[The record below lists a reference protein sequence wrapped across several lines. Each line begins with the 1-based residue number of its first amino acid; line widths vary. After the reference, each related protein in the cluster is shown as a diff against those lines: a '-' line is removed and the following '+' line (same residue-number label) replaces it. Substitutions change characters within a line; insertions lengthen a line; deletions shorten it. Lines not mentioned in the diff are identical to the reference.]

1 MLLFYPSW
9 YYYWSYCCYLL
20 VVIFSLSV
28 AIARSLARLFTLS
41 MRGVCTLFRTPFLA
55 LARAFIQP
63 PPYTFHIGNLCFGD
77 AIAVSCAY
85 TMHYVRQAFHSH
97 VYSNTLT
104 ASSAIQLWLYYF
116 AIIYMQFARGPTFL
130 LFLSLFDRNAED
142 IWWKCQNAVEIFLNA
157 KLTAIAIPS
166 SASTINSF
174 KITRVYLMYELI
186 PPKIVR
192 RFPSPLGHARFE
204 KH

>member
-1 MLLFYPSW
+1 MILLLVLLLLFAGRYFLSFC
-9 YYYWSYCCYLL
+9 SY
-20 VVIFSLSV
+20 
-28 AIARSLARLFTLS
+28 RSLARLFTLS

-116 AIIYMQFARGPTFL
+116 AIIYMQFERGPTFL

>member
-63 PPYTFHIGNLCFGD
+63 PPNTFHIGNLCFGD

-104 ASSAIQLWLYYF
+104 ASSAIQLWFYYF
-116 AIIYMQFARGPTFL
+116 TIIYMQFARGPTFL